1 MERIKFY
8 FDEHVPQ
15 AVADGLRRRGVDVL
29 ILQAAGRSGLPDAE
43 QLDFASQQGRVM
55 VTMDSDYLILAA
67 QSISHTGIAYVKPG
81 TRSIGQLIQ
90 KLKLIHDVLT
100 PAEMENHVEYL

>member
-29 ILQAAGRSGLPDAE
+29 VVQDTGRRGAPDDE
-43 QLDFASQQGRVM
+43 QLAFASQQGRVM
-55 VTMDSDYLILAA
+55 VTMDSDYLILACA
-67 QSISHTGIAYVKPG
+67 SP
-81 TRSIGQLIQ
+81 
-90 KLKLIHDVLT
+90 KLDSSVFSTTSPVFLPTKIF
-100 PAEMENHVEYL
+100 EIKI

>member
-1 MERIKFY
+1 MERIKYY

-15 AVADGLRRRGVDVL
+15 AVVDGLQRRGVDVL
-29 ILQAAGRSGLPDAE
+29 TVQAAGRSGLPDDE
-43 QLDFASQQGRVM
+43 QLAFATQHGRAM

-67 QSISHTGIAYVKPG
+67 QGAQHAGIAYAKQG
-81 TRSIGQLIQ
+81 ARSVNELIQ

-100 PAEMENHVEYL
+100 PDDMQDHIEYL